1 METDGLQI
9 LSNFLSL
16 KQYCLV
22 PLTLS
27 YKQNRYPVVLES
39 LILEVTHH
47 SHQSF
52 PATRD
57 LIYLFEMF
65 DGMKFGK
72 IQVICPNC
80 TITTLLSIK
89 PYPPVQELGVDP

>member
-1 METDGLQI
+1 M
-9 LSNFLSL
+9 
-16 KQYCLV
+16 

-27 YKQNRYPVVLES
+27 YKQNRYPVGLES
-39 LILEVTHH
+39 LIPEVTHH

-52 PATRD
+52 LATRD

-72 IQVICPNC
+72 IQVICPSC